1 MMHICA
7 TCGRG
12 FTRRNH
18 LVRHSSRCRPKPFVC
33 ATCNSSFGRKQE
45 LDRHV
50 KTVKCGFPP
59 QPGPSAPKRRRIALN
74 EDPLSPPPV
83 EQLDDELSSDLQDT
97 VRDNWGSIRTYVAQG
112 PVQTRYNH
120 RLTTMDTRELQEP
133 LRQLFEEQTTSFK
146 LNLSFGFILKQKV
159 TGRLRYYH
167 SSNNCCGRLLEEP
180 SLITN
185 RGDFDRFLERIRVP
199 DILQWAIAQRP
210 NSDWVCEHVTNA
222 TFFLNRIVQHPIG
235 CVGVTLPDYV
245 KNNKAIVGLVKD
257 HYRTRTYNDNICLFR
272 CLALHLGRE
281 AAALYAEYTNTPVH
295 AFVGV
300 TLDDLHKVESKFETN
315 VVVYQLVEIA
325 NGKTMAELVRRSTGH
340 YTETMYVN
348 LHETHYS
355 YIRDINMYCHSWR
368 CRNCEQA
375 LWKTPY
381 DLYRHERTCTEGIK
395 RVYKG
400 GVYRPPASIFE
411 RLDDEGI
418 IVSPVLRY
426 FPCRATFDFECYF
439 SDERLPTNTDHVEWI
454 ARHVPLSVSVASN
467 VPGYEPAQ
475 CYITDGDSDKL
486 VADMM
491 VHLTAI
497 SDTAYDS
504 LLPSYVDVLAD
515 LDALKHAWE
524 EETKE
529 AEEEDEEEEAE
540 NGNKTVNPYKTLENQ
555 LQVWLHQ
562 LPVVGFNSGRYDL
575 NAIKKFFV
583 PLLIHNNAAVIKR
596 QNTYMCLSTDQLK
609 FVDIC
614 NYLAPGVSYDKYMKA
629 YGCELQ
635 KGHFPYE
642 YMDDLQKLEDR
653 VLPPQSA
660 FFSQLKN
667 EGISDA
673 DYARCQAVW
682 HDNQMKTMRDFLVW
696 YNNRDV
702 IPFLQAIDKQF
713 AFYQQHNIDMFK
725 DGISV
730 PGLSLLHLFNDLPN
744 DTNFVTFNRTNSD
757 LHELVKDNIVGGPAI
772 IFHRYHEKD
781 VTKIRGGSEPCR
793 SIVGYDANALYLW
806 SLMQD
811 MPTGWYVRRR
821 EENGFRPQQA
831 QPYGQMAVQWIN
843 CESDR
848 TGCTIRHQANGREK
862 RIGKL
867 PVDGW
872 CAETR
877 TAYQFHGYYF
887 HGCTNF
893 YEPQETNALNGKTMA
908 KLLEDTQKNTAY
920 LQRHVKVVEM
930 WECGWKEKR
939 KEPDVKSF
947 LAPARRQKWK
957 MTQQQIITAV
967 VDGTLFGM
975 VECDVRVPEHLQD
988 HFAEM
993 QPIFKNTTVTRDDI
1007 GPFMRQ
1013 YAEEHDIMS
1022 MPRRMLVGSY
1032 RGEKILLT
1040 TPLLRWYLAHG
1051 LVVDRVY
1058 QIVEYSPKPCF
1069 QHFGESVSTAR
1080 RNGDV
1085 DPDKSI
1091 IADTMKLLG
1100 NSAYGKTVTNV
1111 DRHRDIK
1118 YCTEVGTSALIN
1130 NKRFR
1135 QLDVVTDDTYEIT
1148 SSKARVTY
1156 DLPHHIGFFVYQYA
1170 KLRMLQFYYDFV
1182 ARYVDRSLFQYCE
1195 MDTDSAYIALA
1206 GESIDDLVTPEHRKH
1221 YFKHRSEWLP
1231 AECCDEHKEEYVNTR
1246 LAGRSWTATESCC
1259 IARKAFDK
1267 RTPGLFKVEW
1277 RGNGFI
1283 GLCSKTYYCFGA
1295 SDKCTTKG
1303 LNKRQNDI
1311 DKDAFLNVLTSRRS
1325 GSGFNRGFRVHNS
1338 SMMTYVQERAA
1349 LTYFYPKRKVLV
1361 DGLSTAPLDL

>member
-1 MMHICA
+1 MQ
-7 TCGRG
+7 CGG
-12 FTRRNH
+12 
-18 LVRHSSRCRPKPFVC
+18 
-33 ATCNSSFGRKQE
+33 
-45 LDRHV
+45 
-50 KTVKCGFPP
+50 PP
-59 QPGPSAPKRRRIALN
+59 QPEPAPKRRKVTHLH
-74 EDPLSPPPV
+74 EDPVTPPPV
-83 EQLDDELSSDLQDT
+83 EPSNDNLSSELQDA
-97 VRDNWGSIRTYVAQG
+97 VRENWTSIRTHVVNG
-112 PVQTRYNH
+112 PVQTRYNR
-120 RLTTMDTRELQEP
+120 RLTSLDTRDLHEP
-133 LRQLFEEQTTSFK
+133 LRVLFDQQTTDFK
-146 LNLSFGFILKQKV
+146 VNLSFGFILKQKV

-185 RGDFDRFLERIRVP
+185 RGDFDRFLARIQES

-235 CVGVTLPDYV
+235 CVGVTLPDYL
-245 KNNKAIVGLVKD
+245 KHNKAVVGLVKD
-257 HYRTRTYNDNICLFR
+257 HHRNATYNDNLCLFR

-281 AAALYAEYTNTPVH
+281 VAALYAEYTNTPVH

-368 CRNCEQA
+368 CRNSEQA
-375 LWKTPY
+375 LWKNPK
-381 DLYRHERTCTEGIK
+381 DLHRHERTCTEGIK

-418 IVSPVLRY
+418 VVEKMLRY
-426 FPCRATFDFECYF
+426 YPYRATFDFESYF
-439 SDERLPTNTDHVEWI
+439 SDERLPANSDKLQWS
-454 ARHVPLSVSVASN
+454 ARHIPLSVSVASN
-467 VPGYEPAQ
+467 VPGHVAP
-475 CYITDGDSDKL
+475 CCFITDGDSDKL

-491 VHLTAI
+491 RHLHTI
-497 SDTAYDS
+497 SDAAYES
-504 LLPSYVDVLAD
+504 LSASYADVLD
-515 LDALKHAWE
+515 QLKARKESWD
-524 EETKE
+524 E
-529 AEEEDEEEEAE
+529 AESEANTEEEENEKESKTNPFNTLAE
-540 NGNKTVNPYKTLENQ
+540 Q
-555 LQVWLHQ
+555 LLGWLRQ
-562 LPVVGFNSGRYDL
+562 LPVIGFNSGKYDL
-575 NAIKKFFV
+575 NVVKKFFI
-583 PLLIHNNAAVIKR
+583 PYLMKPSEDDEIDETRFVIKR
-596 QNTYMCLSTDQLK
+596 QNTFMCFSTNKLK
-609 FVDIC
+609 FLDMV
-614 NYLAPGVSYDKYMKA
+614 NFLAPGYSYDKYLTA
-629 YGCELQ
+629 YGCMQQ

-642 YMDDLQKLEDR
+642 YMDGIGKLEDR
-653 VLPPQSA
+653 ALPPQAA
-660 FFSQLKN
+660 FYSRLKN
-667 EGISDA
+667 EGISDE

-682 HDNQMKTMRDFLVW
+682 HDNKMETLRDYLIF
-696 YNNRDV
+696 YNNLDV
-702 IPFLQAIDKQF
+702 TPFLEAISKQF
-713 AFYQQHNIDMFK
+713 TFYRDRGIDMFN

-730 PGLSLLHLFNDLPN
+730 PGLSLLYLFNNLPPK
-744 DTNFVTFNRTNSD
+744 TFFTVFNQTNSD
-757 LHELVKDNIVGGPAI
+757 LHKLVKDNIVGGPAI

-781 VTKIRGGSEPCR
+781 VTKIRGGGETCR

-806 SLMQD
+806 AIMQD
-811 MPTGWYVRRR
+811 MPTGWYTRRR
-821 EENGFRPQQA
+821 EENKFRPQQA
-831 QPYGQMAVQWIN
+831 QPYGQMAIQWLI
-843 CESDR
+843 SVSFT
-848 TGCTIRHQANGREK
+848 TGHTIRHQSNGREK

-877 TAYQFHGYYF
+877 TAYQFHGCF
-887 HGCTNF
+887 WHGCPKCYDQN
-893 YEPQETNALNGKTMA
+893 ETNPKNNKTMA
-908 KLLEDTQKNTAY
+908 ELLADTKKHTTY
-920 LQRHVKVVEM
+920 LRRHVKVVEM
-930 WECGWKEKR
+930 WECDWKRER
-939 KEPDVKSF
+939 DP
-947 LAPARRQKWK
+947 PPRQKWK
-957 MTQQQIITAV
+957 MTQQQIIAAV

-975 VECDVRVPEHLQD
+975 IECDIHVPPELRPY
-988 HFAEM
+988 FSEM
-993 QPIFKNTTVTRDDI
+993 QPIFKNMTVTRDDI

-1022 MPRRMLVGSY
+1022 TPRRMLVGSFH
-1032 RGEKILLT
+1032 GIKLLLT

-1058 QIVEYSPKPCF
+1058 QIVDYGPNPCF
-1069 QHFGESVSTAR
+1069 QRIGESVSTAR
-1080 RNGDV
+1080 RNGDA
-1085 DPDKSI
+1085 DPEKAI

-1118 YCTEVGTSALIN
+1118 YCTEVGTSSHIN

-1135 QLDVVTDDTYEIT
+1135 QLDVVTEDVYEIT
-1148 SSKARVTY
+1148 SNKARLTY
-1156 DLPHHIGFFVYQYA
+1156 DLPLHIGFFVYQYA

-1206 GESIDDLVTPEHRKH
+1206 GDSIDDLVAPEHREH

-1231 AECCDEHKEEYVNTR
+1231 AECCDEHKEEYVNTT

-1259 IARKAFDK
+1259 LARKAFDK

-1277 RGNGFI
+1277 CGNGFI
-1283 GLCSKTYYCFGA
+1283 GLCSKTYYCFG
-1295 SDKCTTKG
+1295 STNKSTTKG

-1311 DKDAFLNVLTSRRS
+1311 DNDAFLNVLTSRRS
-1325 GSGFNRGFRVHNS
+1325 GSGVNRGFRVHNS

-1349 LTYFYPKRKVLV
+1349 LTYFYPKRKVLE
-1361 DGLSTAPLDL
+1361 DGLTTAPLDL

>member
-1 MMHICA
+1 MC
-7 TCGRG
+7 T
-12 FTRRNH
+12 
-18 LVRHSSRCRPKPFVC
+18 VC
-33 ATCNSSFGRKQE
+33 DSSFGRKQE
-45 LDRHV
+45 LDRH
-50 KTVKCGFPP
+50 KRTVQCGGPP
-59 QPGPSAPKRRRIALN
+59 QPGPASKRRKVTHLQ
-74 EDPLSPPPV
+74 EDPVLAPPV
-83 EQLDDELSSDLQDT
+83 EHAANDELSSAI
-97 VRDNWGSIRTYVAQG
+97 RDFVHENWAAIRTHVAQG

-120 RLTTMDTRELQEP
+120 RLTSLDTRDLHD
-133 LRQLFEEQTTSFK
+133 QLFLLFDQQTTAFK
-146 LNLSFGFILKQKV
+146 INCSYGFLLKNK
-159 TGRLRYYH
+159 TTNRFRYYH
-167 SSNNCCGRLLEEP
+167 SSNNCCGRLLEES

-185 RGDFDRFLERIRVP
+185 RADFDRFLARIQES
-199 DILQWAIAQRP
+199 DILQWAVAQRP

-222 TFFLNRIVQHPIG
+222 TFFFNRIVDHPIG
-235 CVGVTLPDYV
+235 CVGINLPDYV
-245 KNNKAIVGLVKD
+245 KNNKAIVGLEKD
-257 HYRTRTYNDNICLFR
+257 RYRMTTYNDNLCLFR
-272 CLALHLGRE
+272 CLALHQGCDVRHLE
-281 AAALYAEYTNTPVH
+281 ATVSTLYAKYTDTPVH
-295 AFVGV
+295 DFAGV
-300 TLDDLHKVESKFETN
+300 TLDDLSKIEATFDVN
-315 VVVYQLVEIA
+315 VVVYKLDEITD
-325 NGKTMAELVRRSTGH
+325 GKTTAELVRRSLCS
-340 YTETMYVN
+340 YAQTMYLN
-348 LHETHYS
+348 LYEAHFS
-355 YIRDINMYCHSWR
+355 YIKDIRMYSHSYK
-368 CRNCEQA
+368 CSKCEQA
-375 LWKTPY
+375 LWKSSWE
-381 DLYRHERTCTEGIK
+381 LHRHERTCEAGVNRI
-395 RVYKG
+395 YKG

-418 IVSPVLRY
+418 IASPVLRY
-426 FPCRATFDFECYF
+426 FPYRATFDFECYF

-515 LDALKHAWE
+515 LDARKHAWE

-540 NGNKTVNPYKTLENQ
+540 NGKKTVNPYKTLENQ

-583 PLLIHNNAAVIKR
+583 PLLIHNNAAAIKR

-614 NYLAPGVSYDKYMKA
+614 NYLAPGVSYDKYLKA

-660 FFSQLKN
+660 FFSRLKN
-667 EGISDA
+667 EGISND

-682 HDNQMKTMRDFLVW
+682 RDNGMETLREYLIW

-702 IPFLQAIDKQF
+702 TPFLDAIAKQF
-713 AFYQQHNIDMFK
+713 AFYRDRDIDMFK

-744 DTNFVTFNRTNSD
+744 DTNFVTFNNTNKD
-757 LHELVKDNIVGGPAI
+757 AHKLVKDNIVGGPAI
-772 IFHRYHEKD
+772 IFHRYHEKG
-781 VTKIRGGSEPCR
+781 VTKIRGGGELCR
-793 SIVGYDANALYLW
+793 AIVGYDANALYLW
-806 SLMQD
+806 ALMQD
-811 MPTGWYVRRR
+811 MPTGWYARRR

-831 QPYGQMAVQWIN
+831 QPYGQMAVQWLTWEAAKN
-843 CESDR
+843 
-848 TGCTIRHQANGREK
+848 GCTIRHQSNGREK

-867 PVDGW
+867 LVDGW

-877 TAYQFHGYYF
+877 TAYQFHGCYF
-887 HGCTNF
+887 HGCTNC
-893 YEPQETNALNGKTMA
+893 YEPQETNTLNGKTMA
-908 KLLEDTQKNTAY
+908 TLLADTKKHTTY
-920 LQRHVKVVEM
+920 LRRHVKVVEM
-930 WECGWKEKR
+930 WECDWKRER
-939 KEPDVKSF
+939 DP
-947 LAPARRQKWK
+947 PPRQKWK
-957 MTQQQIITAV
+957 MTQQQIIAAV

-975 VECDVRVPEHLQD
+975 VESDVRVPEHLQD

-993 QPIFKNTTVTRDDI
+993 QPIFKNATVTRDDI
-1007 GPFMRQ
+1007 GPYMRQ
-1013 YAEEHDIMS
+1013 YAEENDIMS
-1022 MPRRMLVGSY
+1022 TPRRMLIGSY
-1032 RGEKILLT
+1032 RGDKIPLT
-1040 TPLLRWYLAHG
+1040 TPLLRWYIAHG
-1051 LVVDRVY
+1051 LVVDHVY
-1058 QIVEYSPKPCF
+1058 QIIEYEPKPCF
-1069 QHFGESVSTAR
+1069 QNFGDSVSAAR
-1080 RNGDV
+1080 RAGDA

-1118 YCTEVGTSALIN
+1118 YCTEVGTSSHIN

-1135 QLDVVTDDTYEIT
+1135 QLDVVTEDAYEVT
-1148 SSKARVTY
+1148 SNKVRVTY
-1156 DLPHHIGFFVYQYA
+1156 DLPLHIGFFVYQYA
-1170 KLRMLQFYYDFV
+1170 KLRMLEFYYDFID
-1182 ARYVDRSLFQYCE
+1182 RYVDRSLFQYCE

-1206 GESIDDLVTPEHRKH
+1206 GDTIDDLVTSEHREH
-1221 YFKHRSEWLP
+1221 YFRNRSQWLP
-1231 AECCDEHKEEYVNTR
+1231 AECCDDHEEEYVCAR
-1246 LAGRSWTATESCC
+1246 IAGRSWTASESCC

-1303 LNKRQNDI
+1303 LNKRQNTI
-1311 DKDAFLNVLTSRRS
+1311 DKDAFLSVLTNRRS
-1325 GSGFNRGFRVHNS
+1325 GSGVNRGFRVRDS
-1338 SMMTYVQERAA
+1338 SVMTYIQERAA
-1349 LTYFYPKRKVLV
+1349 LTYFYPKRKVLE
-1361 DGLSTAPLDL
+1361 DGLTTAPLDL